1 MTAATIDILSL
12 ILSLQ
17 IRAEKPYYMAD
28 PEVDSLVSS
37 LHFVFVFVIV
47 FVFIFVIVFV
57 DNSPSCFGNEN
68 LLFLSLYRALLTEER
83 GKRVC
88 NLLQRFVFITGP

>member
-1 MTAATIDILSL
+1 
-12 ILSLQ
+12 
-17 IRAEKPYYMAD
+17 MAD
-28 PEVDSLVSS
+28 PEVDSLVSC
-37 LHFVFVFVIV
+37 LHFVFVF
-47 FVFIFVIVFV
+47 VFV